1 MKKVLLLLSDGFEM
15 LEASPFSDIFGWNA
29 VIGSKDI
36 KVVTAA
42 IEDNVS
48 SIWNFNTKVDI
59 PLKKEKI
66 NCSEFNALVIPG
78 GFGRAGFF
86 KDIKEEIFKKIIK
99 EFYESNKYI
108 AAVCTGVFAL
118 GEAGILKKKKATTYL
133 AENGRYFKQL
143 EKYGAIPIAEELVVD
158 DKLITSSAPKS
169 APEVGFLLL
178 EKLSSPENASLIKR
192 EMGY

>member
-29 VIGSKDI
+29 VIGSRDI
-36 KVVTAA
+36 KVITASL
-42 IEDNVS
+42 EENVS

-66 NCSEFNALVIPG
+66 NSSEFDALVIPG

-86 KDIKEEIFKKIIK
+86 RDIKDEIFKNLIR
-99 EFYESNKYI
+99 EFYENNKYI
-108 AAVCTGVFAL
+108 VAVCTGVFAL
-118 GEAGILKKKKATTYL
+118 GEAGILKGRKATTYL
-133 AENGRYFKQL
+133 SENGRYFKQL
-143 EKYGAIPIAEELVVD
+143 EKYGAIPVAEEVVID
-158 DKLITSSAPKS
+158 NKLITSSAPKS
-169 APEVGFLLL
+169 APEIGFILL
-178 EKLSSPENASLIKR
+178 EKLSSLENAALIKK